1 MKISQALEGEKVRLI
16 HIYGDVFEGR
26 VGDYIYHEDNEPEGI
41 AAIEIEYPLRNGKK
55 VNAIIGFNENEI
67 ASIEIIE

>member
-26 VGDYIYHEDNEPEGI
+26 VGDYI
-41 AAIEIEYPLRNGKK
+41 
-55 VNAIIGFNENEI
+55 
-67 ASIEIIE
+67 